1 MDIKLLLRL
10 MAEKS
15 ASDLFFSTG
24 APPHMKIE
32 GVSTP
37 MGSGPLPPGAI
48 KDIAYKLMDPEQI
61 KEFETNWEQNFA
73 LAVDGV
79 GRFRVNVF
87 KQRGEVGIVMRH
99 IKTNIP
105 PIDGLKLP
113 PVVKNIIME
122 RVGLVLIC
130 GPTGS
135 GKSTTLAS
143 LLDYRNRRETGH
155 ILTIED
161 PIEFLHDHKMS
172 IVDQREIGVDT
183 KNFHNA
189 LKNAMR
195 EAPDVILIGEIR
207 DSEAMEYALNY
218 AQTGHLVL
226 ATIHGNNC
234 RQVLDRI
241 RNLFPQDMRGHVMKE
256 LSSVLKGIISQRL
269 VKGASGLRVPAVEIM
284 MTSPDINEIIQRG
297 YLEDLPK
304 AIEKN
309 YVDGMRTFDQSL
321 FDLYKANLISK
332 DDALFY
338 AESKTDLSLRMRL
351 GEASGKDSATLY
363 SVPVDKPSASAESF
377 SVPTEKTN
385 PFKTEL

>member
-10 MAEKS
+10 MAEKN

-37 MGSGPLPPGAI
+37 MGSGALPPGAI
-48 KDIAYKLMDPEQI
+48 KDIAYGLMDQGQI
-61 KEFETNWEQNFA
+61 KEFEEHWEQNFA
-73 LAVDGV
+73 IAVDGV

-87 KQRGEVGIVMRH
+87 RQRGEVGIVMRH
-99 IKTNIP
+99 IKSNIP
-105 PIDGLKLP
+105 ALDTLKLP
-113 PVVKNIIME
+113 PIVKNLVLE
-122 RVGLVLIC
+122 RVGLVLVC

-143 LLDYRNRRETGH
+143 LIDFRNRRETGH

-161 PIEFLHDHKMS
+161 PIEFLHDHKLS

-183 KNFHNA
+183 KSYHHA

-234 RQVLDRI
+234 RQVLDRV
-241 RNLFPQDMRGHVMKE
+241 RNLFSQDMRGHVMKE
-256 LSSVLKGIISQRL
+256 LSSVLKGIVSQRL
-269 VKGASGLRVPAVEIM
+269 VRSQTGARVPAVEVM
-284 MTSPDINEIIQRG
+284 MMSPDIGEIIQRG

-321 FDLYKANLISK
+321 FDLYKTGLITRE
-332 DDALFY
+332 DALHY
-338 AESKTDLSLRMRL
+338 AESRTDLSLRMRL
-351 GEASGKDSATLY
+351 GEAG
-363 SVPVDKPSASAESF
+363 DKPASSGF
-377 SVPTEKTN
+377 GTPGGDKPN

>member
-10 MAEKS
+10 MAEKN

-48 KDIAYKLMDPEQI
+48 KDIAYKLMDAQQI
-61 KEFETNWEQNFA
+61 KEFEETWEANFA
-73 LAVDGV
+73 LAADGV

-105 PIDGLKLP
+105 VLETLKLP
-113 PVVKNIIME
+113 PIVKNLIME
-122 RVGLVLIC
+122 RVGLVLVC

-135 GKSTTLAS
+135 GKSTSLAS

-183 KNFHNA
+183 KSFHNA

-256 LSSVLKGIISQRL
+256 LSAVLKGIISQRL
-269 VKGASGLRVPAVEIM
+269 VRGVGGMRVPAVEIM
-284 MTSPDINEIIQRG
+284 MMSPDINEIIQRG

-321 FDLYKANLISK
+321 FDLYKANLITK
-332 DDALFY
+332 DDALHY

-351 GEASGKDSATLY
+351 GEAGGKDTS
-363 SVPVDKPSASAESF
+363 SQF
-377 SVPTEKTN
+377 SVPAEKTN

>member
-10 MAEKS
+10 MAEKN

-48 KDIAYKLMDPEQI
+48 KDIAYKLMDAQQI
-61 KEFETNWEQNFA
+61 KEFEENWEANFA
-73 LAVDGV
+73 LAADGV

-105 PIDGLKLP
+105 VLETLKLP
-113 PVVKNIIME
+113 PIVKNLIME
-122 RVGLVLIC
+122 RVGLVLVC

-135 GKSTTLAS
+135 GKSTSLAS

-183 KNFHNA
+183 KSFHNA

-269 VKGASGLRVPAVEIM
+269 VRGVGGMRVPAVEIM
-284 MTSPDINEIIQRG
+284 MMAPDINEIIQRG

-321 FDLYKANLISK
+321 FDLYKANLITK
-332 DDALFY
+332 DDALHY

-351 GEASGKDSATLY
+351 GEAGGSKD
-363 SVPVDKPSASAESF
+363 ASSQF
-377 SVPTEKTN
+377 SVPAEKTN

>member
-1 MDIKLLLRL
+1 VDIKLLLRL
-10 MAEKS
+10 MAEKN

-48 KDIAYKLMDPEQI
+48 KDIAYKLMDAQQI
-61 KEFETNWEQNFA
+61 KDFEENWEANFA
-73 LAVDGV
+73 LAADGV

-105 PIDGLKLP
+105 ALETLKLP
-113 PVVKNIIME
+113 PIVKNLIME
-122 RVGLVLIC
+122 RVGLVLVC

-135 GKSTTLAS
+135 GKSTSLAS

-183 KNFHNA
+183 KSFHNA

-269 VKGASGLRVPAVEIM
+269 VRGIGGLRVPAVEIM
-284 MTSPDINEIIQRG
+284 MMAPDINEIIQRG

-321 FDLYKANLISK
+321 FDLYKANLITK
-332 DDALFY
+332 DDALHY

-351 GEASGKDSATLY
+351 GEAGGSKD
-363 SVPVDKPSASAESF
+363 ASSQF
-377 SVPTEKTN
+377 SVPAEKTN